1 MTDVY
6 EENWQTTR
14 STIRERTTF
23 TFNNNLLSDVQFVVR
38 KSDGESESKQVI
50 PAHKFVLS
58 VGSPVFEAMFY
69 GRLAEAGDSIEL
81 PDCEYE
87 SLLELFRY
95 MYSDEVNLSGR
106 NVLGVLYV
114 AKKYMVPLL
123 ADRCMKY
130 IKIHLDPSNVF
141 SILPAVEKYEE
152 KNLVD
157 RCWEM
162 IDNYTETAL
171 KSDAFVTIERSL
183 LDTVVHR
190 DTLSIAEVELFK
202 GVIRWATKQSQR
214 QGILA
219 DGPQMRKILGER
231 IVKAIRF
238 PLMTQEEFNS
248 VVLKSKILVLGEV
261 VFKANINS
269 VQNLPVGFPVTKRSG
284 PRCSGFSSVKSALIN
299 GEKKWSASGY
309 EPV

>member
-1 MTDVY
+1 MK
-6 EENWQTTR
+6 
-14 STIRERTTF
+14 
-23 TFNNNLLSDVQFVVR
+23 FVVR
-38 KSDGESESKQVI
+38 QSDGESESKQVI
-50 PAHKFVLS
+50 PAHKYVLS
-58 VGSPVFEAMFY
+58 VSSPVFEAMFN
-69 GRLAEAGDSIEL
+69 GRLAETRDSIEL

-95 MYSDEVNLSGR
+95 MYSDKVNLSGS

-114 AKKYMVPLL
+114 AKKYIVPSL
-123 ADRCMKY
+123 ADRCMRY

-157 RCWEM
+157 RCWQM
-162 IDNYTETAL
+162 IDNHTEAAV

-183 LDTVVHR
+183 LETVVHR
-190 DTLSIAEVELFK
+190 DTLSIGEVELFK

-214 QGILA
+214 QGIVA

-261 VFKANINS
+261 MFKANINL
-269 VQNLPVGFPVTKRSG
+269 VENLPVGFPATKRSG
-284 PRCSGFSSVKSALIN
+284 PLCSGSSSVKFGLIN
-299 GEKKWSASGY
+299 SEKKGRASDY
-309 EPV
+309 ERI